1 MTVTHTPCGG
11 KLRVNAGITQ
21 TLMSL
26 GAHPNPEVIRLAWML
41 TDTYLA
47 HTGESSNRPCSC
59 PFKYLMATQQ
69 QSKSTAPPSDS
80 STRAM
85 LLVASSATSAST
97 AVIVSSSDS
106 VPVATLSALHSNGRP
121 PIQDSS
127 ALEIAYSTISP
138 KVEQPQY
145 PMHIKLNLIDQNPLA
160 SSLSTNGDLTSCESP
175 YPMTPITPGGYS
187 SSGGDLS
194 KKQRHNL
201 REQRRILRIS
211 NQFEILRN
219 KLEAAGY
226 SSSKKDKYSVLQATL
241 EYISNLERN
250 QINGVAPHH
259 QVQHHL
265 QHASSHSHGVVSHHL
280 PSPCND
286 SNGRLSI
293 TAPSSSH
300 VDSKGHVFMI
310 DSMPSPVPA
319 LSIPGMQP
327 QTSYPLEMDNM
338 YANTANGTSAA
349 NALEIEGSAAS
360 YRDVFASSS
369 MPSLLAKLD
378 GTIVEANAL
387 FLELSCK
394 NIDELRLHSLY
405 TMCTAMDAPKMYNL
419 VDKILSCEM
428 ASAQSKMMWHFSS
441 AGDRKVFVS
450 VSMIHDSMHRPANLH
465 CSLLPLS

>member
-1 MTVTHTPCGG
+1 
-11 KLRVNAGITQ
+11 
-21 TLMSL
+21 
-26 GAHPNPEVIRLAWML
+26 
-41 TDTYLA
+41 
-47 HTGESSNRPCSC
+47 
-59 PFKYLMATQQ
+59 MASPQQ
-69 QSKSTAPPSDS
+69 QPQQLEPAATS
-80 STRAM
+80 SAD
-85 LLVASSATSAST
+85 ADATSAACSSAP
-97 AVIVSSSDS
+97 AVATSSS
-106 VPVATLSALHSNGRP
+106 GRP
-121 PIQDSS
+121 PLQDTS

-160 SSLSTNGDLTSCESP
+160 SSLSTNGDSTSCESP
-175 YPMTPITPGGYS
+175 YPMTPMTPGGYS

-211 NQFEILRN
+211 NQFDILRN

-250 QINGVAPHH
+250 QIGGVAPHPQMPH
-259 QVQHHL
+259 HMQHPN
-265 QHASSHSHGVVSHHL
+265 GMPRHL
-280 PSPCND
+280 PSPCSD
-286 SNGRLSI
+286 AGGRLSI
-293 TAPSSSH
+293 TAPSPSH
-300 VDSKGHVFMI
+300 VDSKGQVFMI

-327 QTSYPLEMDNM
+327 QTSYPLDMENI
-338 YANTANGTSAA
+338 YGSAA
-349 NALEIEGSAAS
+349 NGSSGAGGSEIEGSAAS
-360 YRDVFASSS
+360 YRDVFANSS

-387 FLELSCK
+387 FLELCCK

-405 TMCTAMDAPKMYNL
+405 TMCTAMDAPKMYTL
-419 VDKILSCEM
+419 VSKILSCEM

-441 AGDRKVFVS
+441 TGDRKVTWLKHGDGISHLCISHCWSFIGIYAGVCIS
-450 VSMIHDSMHRPANLH
+450 VYDPR
-465 CSLLPLS
+465 